1 MVGTRIT
8 KHICSIVF
16 SWQIL
21 WCVWPTVQR
30 SFQECRIYCRWGVLF
45 QGGELRTCYISLDFL
60 LASISL
66 QAFSLLFR
74 IFKIKLKSI
83 PSTITS
89 VYTNVTKGFLMP
101 FDGIQLILFS
111 FEEETVVSRAHTNC
125 DLSLSM
131 DNLSQFLVKKTISA
145 NSSMSI
151 SIC

>member
-1 MVGTRIT
+1 MYDRQFNAVSKSVESTAAEGS
-8 KHICSIVF
+8 CSK
-16 SWQIL
+16 
-21 WCVWPTVQR
+21 
-30 SFQECRIYCRWGVLF
+30 
-45 QGGELRTCYISLDFL
+45 GELRTCYISLDFL

-74 IFKIKLKSI
+74 IFKIKLKST

-89 VYTNVTKGFLMP
+89 VYTNVTKV